1 MSIYR
6 DLWTAGKALID
17 GNTALQAFFTGGVIY
32 GTHEHVF
39 ASFPALVVDL
49 GDPPVTE
56 KYFQLPRRKVGFMKW
71 TFYAKVQNTNLET
84 LFLNTY
90 QAIEVVLNA
99 LDIDLSWGGRL
110 LQITLMDAEDAIK
123 ISSKGDINDV
133 KFNIILQTQPFIA
146 GNR

>member
-1 MSIYR
+1 
-6 DLWTAGKALID
+6 
-17 GNTALQAFFTGGVIY
+17 
-32 GTHEHVF
+32 
-39 ASFPALVVDL
+39 
-49 GDPPVTE
+49 
-56 KYFQLPRRKVGFMKW
+56 MKW